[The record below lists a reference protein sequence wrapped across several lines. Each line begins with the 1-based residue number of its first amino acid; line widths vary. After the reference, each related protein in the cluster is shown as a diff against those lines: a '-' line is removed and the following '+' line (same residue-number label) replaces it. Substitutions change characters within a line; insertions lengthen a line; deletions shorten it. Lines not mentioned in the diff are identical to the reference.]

1 MTSDEPNI
9 RERTSR
15 KGYEGLFK
23 VNKPIP
29 TRSQVKCE
37 ITRTVK
43 EAQKNKKTRRDYKLI
58 ELAHEYNKLFRACV
72 KRKGQ
77 EQFHKVEIWKGF
89 LNRSDKYEDW
99 RIEHLGE
106 TPTKQMKE
114 HCDAIC
120 VLVKRLVISA
130 KLLRY

>member
-1 MTSDEPNI
+1 MTSDESSI

-23 VNKPIP
+23 VKTP
-29 TRSQVKCE
+29 SQVKCE
-37 ITRTVK
+37 VTRTVK
-43 EAQKNKKTRRDYKLI
+43 EAQKNKKTRRDYKLSQ
-58 ELAHEYNKLFRACV
+58 LAHEYNKLFRAYV

-89 LNRSDKYEDW
+89 LNQSDKYEDQ

-106 TPTKQMKE
+106 TLPS
-114 HCDAIC
+114 
-120 VLVKRLVISA
+120 R
-130 KLLRY
+130 

>member
-1 MTSDEPNI
+1 MTSDEPSI

-23 VNKPIP
+23 VKVLIP
-29 TRSQVKCE
+29 TTSLVKCE
-37 ITRTVK
+37 PTRTVK

-58 ELAHEYNKLFRACV
+58 ELAHKYNKLFRACV

-77 EQFHKVEIWKGF
+77 EKFHKVEIRKGF
-89 LNRSDKYEDW
+89 LNRSDKYEDE

-106 TPTKQMKE
+106 TPSLQMKD
-114 HCDAIC
+114 HCDATRTIW
-120 VLVKRLVISA
+120 VDSEIFV
-130 KLLRY
+130 